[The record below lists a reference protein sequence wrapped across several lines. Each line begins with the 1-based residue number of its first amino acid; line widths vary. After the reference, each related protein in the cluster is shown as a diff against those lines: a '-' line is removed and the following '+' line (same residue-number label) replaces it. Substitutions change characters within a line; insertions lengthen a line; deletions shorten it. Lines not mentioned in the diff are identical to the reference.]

1 MVNLLDKINDL
12 YKSSE
17 SYPDLVR
24 KLIALGVKSYSVEVS
39 SGIILYRFEGGE
51 NILHD
56 MVISPRE
63 ISDRFNHQLVL
74 NALKNTQEGRTT
86 YPEFMDDI
94 AFAGVRFYE
103 ATLNGKH
110 KRVTY
115 IGIGGNYEES
125 IPL

>member
-1 MVNLLDKINDL
+1 MADLHNKINEL
-12 YKSSE
+12 YKSSK

-24 KLIALGVKSYSVEVS
+24 NLIAIGVQSYSVEVS
-39 SGIILYRFEGGE
+39 SGVILYRFEGGE
-51 NILHD
+51 NVLHGA
-56 MVISPRE
+56 VSTPRE
-63 ISDRFNHQLVL
+63 ISESFNRQLVL
-74 NALKNTQEGRTT
+74 NALKDTQEGRTT

-103 ATLNGKH
+103 ATLNGKN

-115 IGIGGNYEES
+115 IGIGGNYEEK